1 MFVTFAGEDPML
13 VFMMEV
19 LLDGLVL
26 DQEAVISGVSVCSAG
41 ARAAVP
47 AILGLQVS
55 NLVRNF
61 PLLAFS

>member
-1 MFVTFAGEDPML
+1 MFVMFPGEDPML

-41 ARAAVP
+41 ARVAVP
-47 AILGLQVS
+47 AIWGLLVF
-55 NLVRNF
+55 NLVRNLPF
-61 PLLAFS
+61 LAFS